1 MPNSLAAHNGISG
14 QDCLAQ
20 PALHGEVFGA
30 MSAPPDKP
38 PASTNVPGESPAA
51 LSPDL
56 GEIALVMGGGGA
68 RGAYQVGLLR
78 HLARRYPNL
87 RLPILT
93 GVSAGAVNV
102 AHLAQHT
109 GTFLAAVTSLE
120 RLWRSLSPEQVFR
133 VDAPTLL
140 ANFLRWGVRLVSG
153 GTVAETQ
160 TRGLVDTSPLRTFL
174 TRALA
179 PQDGFLTGIEQN
191 IARGSLRAVALSTT
205 DYGTGQSIVWMQG
218 RNIEEWER
226 PKRRSVST
234 RLTVEHVMGSS
245 ALPFFFPAVRIEDSW
260 HGDGGI
266 RLTAPLSPALHLG
279 AHKIL
284 AISTRYDRS
293 QAEAN
298 RPAIRGYPPPAQ
310 VLSIL
315 YNAIFLDL
323 IDQDVLRL
331 ERMNFVLRKLPPE
344 QRSGMRV
351 VNILVLRPS
360 RDLGKLS
367 SEYEALLPGSFRF
380 MTRGLGTRQTAS
392 PDILSLLMFQENYL
406 GRLIELG
413 EEDAEARAE
422 EIDGFLNGSKEP

>member
-1 MPNSLAAHNGISG
+1 MNPT
-14 QDCLAQ
+14 
-20 PALHGEVFGA
+20 
-30 MSAPPDKP
+30 PDTLP
-38 PASTNVPGESPAA
+38 VSTNVPGEMSPPSA
-51 LSPDL
+51 DL
-56 GEIALVMGGGGA
+56 GELALVMGGGGA

-78 HLARRYPNL
+78 HLARKFPTL

-93 GVSAGAVNV
+93 GVSAGALNV

-109 GTFLAAVTSLE
+109 GTFAEAVASLE
-120 RLWRSLSPEQVFR
+120 LLWRSLSPEQVYR
-133 VDAPTLL
+133 VDPPALL
-140 ANFLRWGVRLVSG
+140 ANLVRWGVRLVSG
-153 GTVAETQ
+153 GTGSETQ
-160 TRGLVDTSPLRTFL
+160 TRGLVDTNPLRAFL
-174 TRALA
+174 ERALV
-179 PQDGFLTGIEQN
+179 PRDGVLGGIDQN
-191 IARGSLRAVALSTT
+191 IARGTLRAVALSTT

-234 RLTVEHVMGSS
+234 RLTVDHVMASA
-245 ALPFFFPAVRIEDSW
+245 ALPFFFPAVRIDDSW

-298 RPAIRGYPPPAQ
+298 RPLIRGYPPPAQ

-331 ERMNFVLRKLPPE
+331 EKMNFVLRKLPPE

-367 SEYEALLPGSFRF
+367 REYEPLLPGFFRF
-380 MTRGLGTRQTAS
+380 MTRGLGTRETAS

-413 EEDAEARAE
+413 EADADARSDEIE
-422 EIDGFLNGSKEP
+422 EFVSTHY

>member
-1 MPNSLAAHNGISG
+1 MNPTP
-14 QDCLAQ
+14 DT
-20 PALHGEVFGA
+20 
-30 MSAPPDKP
+30 PPV
-38 PASTNVPGESPAA
+38 STNVPGETSPPSA
-51 LSPDL
+51 DL
-56 GEIALVMGGGGA
+56 GELALVMGGGGA

-78 HLARRYPNL
+78 HLARKFPTL

-93 GVSAGAVNV
+93 GVSAGALNV

-109 GTFLAAVTSLE
+109 GTFAEAVASLE
-120 RLWRSLSPEQVFR
+120 RLWRSLSPEQVYR
-133 VDAPTLL
+133 VDPPALL
-140 ANFLRWGVRLVSG
+140 ANLVRWGVRLVSG
-153 GTVAETQ
+153 GTVSETQ
-160 TRGLVDTSPLRTFL
+160 TRGLVDTNPLRAFL
-174 TRALA
+174 ERALV
-179 PQDGFLTGIEQN
+179 PRDGVLGGIDQN
-191 IARGSLRAVALSTT
+191 LARGTLRAVALSTT

-234 RLTVEHVMGSS
+234 RLTVDHVMGSA
-245 ALPFFFPAVRIEDSW
+245 ALPFFFPAVRIDDSW

-298 RPAIRGYPPPAQ
+298 RPLIRGYPPPAQ

-331 ERMNFVLRKLPPE
+331 EKMNFVLRKLPPE

-367 SEYEALLPGSFRF
+367 REYEPLLPGFFRF
-380 MTRGLGTRQTAS
+380 VTRGLGTRETAS

-413 EEDAEARAE
+413 EADADARSDEIE
-422 EIDGFLNGSKEP
+422 EFVSTHY

>member
-1 MPNSLAAHNGISG
+1 
-14 QDCLAQ
+14 
-20 PALHGEVFGA
+20 
-30 MSAPPDKP
+30 
-38 PASTNVPGESPAA
+38 
-51 LSPDL
+51 L
-56 GEIALVMGGGGA
+56 GELALVMGGGGA
-68 RGAYQVGLLR
+68 RGAYHVGLLR
-78 HLARRYPNL
+78 HLARRYPSL

-109 GTFLAAVTSLE
+109 GTFSAAVTSLE

-133 VDAPTLL
+133 VDASALL
-140 ANFLRWGVRLVSG
+140 GNLVRWGVRLVSG
-153 GTVAETQ
+153 GKVSETQ
-160 TRGLVDTSPLRTFL
+160 TKGLVDTTPLRTFL
-174 TRALA
+174 TRAFV
-179 PQDGFLTGIEQN
+179 PQDGVLTGIEQN

-205 DYGTGQSIVWMQG
+205 DYATGQSIVWMQG

-234 RLTVEHVMGSS
+234 RLTVDHVMGSS
-245 ALPFFFPAVRIEDSW
+245 ALPFFFPAVKIGDSW

-284 AISTRYDRS
+284 AISTRYERS

-298 RPAIRGYPPPAQ
+298 LPAIRGYPPPAQ

-323 IDQDVLRL
+323 IDQDVVRL
-331 ERMNFVLRKLPPE
+331 QKMNFVLRKLPPE
-344 QRSGMRV
+344 TRDGMRV

-360 RDLGKLS
+360 RDLGMLS
-367 SEYEALLPGSFRF
+367 SEYEPLLPGFFRF

-392 PDILSLLMFQENYL
+392 PDILSLLMFQADYL

-413 EEDAEARAE
+413 EADAEARAD
-422 EIDGFLNGSKEP
+422 EIDAFLQANH

>member
-1 MPNSLAAHNGISG
+1 MDEL
-14 QDCLAQ
+14 
-20 PALHGEVFGA
+20 
-30 MSAPPDKP
+30 PDKP
-38 PASTNVPGESPAA
+38 PASTNVPGESTP
-51 LSPDL
+51 STPDY
-56 GEIALVMGGGGA
+56 GELALVMGGGGA

-78 HLARRYPNL
+78 HLARRFPHL

-109 GTFLAAVTSLE
+109 GTFSDAVASLE
-120 RLWRSLSPEQVFR
+120 RLWRSLTPDQVFR
-133 VDAPTLL
+133 VEPSALL
-140 ANFLRWGVRLVSG
+140 TNTARWGMRLVSG
-153 GTVAETQ
+153 GTVVETQ
-160 TRGLVDTSPLRTFL
+160 TRGLVDTAPLRAYL

-179 PQDGFLTGIEQN
+179 PRDGLLTGIDHN
-191 IARGSLRAVALSTT
+191 IARGSLRAVALSST
-205 DYGTGQSIVWMQG
+205 DYATGQSIVWMQG
-218 RNIEEWER
+218 RDVKEWER
-226 PKRRSVST
+226 PKRRSIST
-234 RLTVEHVMGSS
+234 RLTVDHVMGSS
-245 ALPFFFPAVRIEDSW
+245 ALPFFFPAVKIEDSW

-266 RLTAPLSPALHLG
+266 RQTAPLSPALHFG

-284 AISTRYDRS
+284 AVSTRYDRT

-298 RPAIRGYPPPAQ
+298 QPLIRGYPPPAQ
-310 VLSIL
+310 VLSVL

-331 ERMNFVLRKLPPE
+331 ERMNWLLRKLRPE
-344 QRSGMRV
+344 ERDGMRV

-367 SEYEALLPGSFRF
+367 REYEPLLPGFFRF

-392 PDILSLLMFQENYL
+392 PDILSLLMFQEDYI

-413 EEDAEARAE
+413 EADADERSD
-422 EIDGFLNGSKEP
+422 EIAAFLGGLD

>member
-1 MPNSLAAHNGISG
+1 MGDS
-14 QDCLAQ
+14 
-20 PALHGEVFGA
+20 
-30 MSAPPDKP
+30 SADRLPP
-38 PASTNVPGESPAA
+38 STNVPGESTQPA

-109 GTFLAAVTSLE
+109 GTFEAAVTSLE
-120 RLWRSLSPEQVFR
+120 RLWRSLSPEQVFH
-133 VDAPTLL
+133 VDAPTLVT
-140 ANFLRWGVRLVSG
+140 NFLRWGVRLVSG
-153 GTVAETQ
+153 GTVVETQ

-174 TRALA
+174 TRALG
-179 PQDGFLTGIEQN
+179 PQEGVLTGIAQN

-226 PKRRSVST
+226 PKRRSIST

-298 RPAIRGYPPPAQ
+298 RPLIRGYPPPAQ

-331 ERMNFVLRKLPPE
+331 ERMNFVLRKLLPE

-367 SEYEALLPGSFRF
+367 SEYEALLPGFFRF
-380 MTRGLGTRQTAS
+380 LTRGLGTRETAS

-422 EIDGFLNGSKEP
+422 EIDRFLNGSQ

>member
-1 MPNSLAAHNGISG
+1 MEQPSG
-14 QDCLAQ
+14 
-20 PALHGEVFGA
+20 E
-30 MSAPPDKP
+30 P
-38 PASTNVPGESPAA
+38 PAPAPSLSESPPTA
-51 LSPDL
+51 PDL

-78 HLARRYPNL
+78 YLARRYPAL

-109 GTFLAAVTSLE
+109 GTFTAGVASLE
-120 RLWRSLSPEQVFR
+120 RLWRSLTPEQVFR
-133 VDAPTLL
+133 VDAPALL
-140 ANFLRWGVRLVSG
+140 TNFVRWGLRLFSG
-153 GTVAETQ
+153 GTAVETH
-160 TRGLVDTSPLRTFL
+160 TRGLVDTEPLRKFL
-174 TRALA
+174 TRALL
-179 PQDGFLTGIEQN
+179 PQEGILTGIDQN
-191 IARGSLRAVALSTT
+191 LARGALRAVALSTT

-218 RNIEEWER
+218 RNLTEWER

-234 RLTVEHVMGSS
+234 HLTVEHVMGSA
-245 ALPFFFPAVRIEDSW
+245 ALPFFFPAVRIGDSW

-279 AHKIL
+279 AHKII
-284 AISTRYDRS
+284 AVSTRYDRS

-298 RPAIRGYPPPAQ
+298 QPLIRGYPPPAQ

-315 YNAIFLDL
+315 YNAVFLDL
-323 IDQDVLRL
+323 IDQDVVRL
-331 ERMNFVLRKLPPE
+331 QRMNWVLRKLPPQE
-344 QRSGMRV
+344 RDGMRV

-367 SEYEALLPGSFRF
+367 RDYESLLPGFFRF

-392 PDILSLLMFQENYL
+392 PDILSLLMFQADYL

-413 EEDAEARAE
+413 EADAEARSA
-422 EIDGFLNGSKEP
+422 EIDTFLGTP

>member
-1 MPNSLAAHNGISG
+1 MESTPQQPLAS
-14 QDCLAQ
+14 
-20 PALHGEVFGA
+20 P
-30 MSAPPDKP
+30 
-38 PASTNVPGESPAA
+38 NVPGEAPVA
-51 LSPDL
+51 LAPDL

-68 RGAYQVGLLR
+68 RGAYQVGFLR
-78 HLARRYPNL
+78 YLSRRYPDL

-109 GTFLAAVTSLE
+109 GTFAAAVSSLE
-120 RLWRSLSPEQVFR
+120 RLWRSLSPDQVFR
-133 VDAPTLL
+133 VDAPTLF
-140 ANFLRWGVRLVSG
+140 ANFLRWGLRLASG
-153 GTVAETQ
+153 GTGVETQ
-160 TRGLVDTSPLRTFL
+160 TRGLVDTAPLRTFL
-174 TRALA
+174 TRALV
-179 PQDGFLTGIEQN
+179 PQDGVLAGIDHN

-245 ALPFFFPAVRIEDSW
+245 ALPFFFPAVRLEDSW
-260 HGDGGI
+260 HGDGGV

-284 AISTRYDRS
+284 AVSTRYDRT
-293 QAEAN
+293 QEEAN
-298 RPAIRGYPPPAQ
+298 RPLIRGYPPPAQ

-331 ERMNFVLRKLPPE
+331 ERMNFVLRKLPRE
-344 QRSGMRV
+344 QRGGMRV

-367 SEYEALLPGSFRF
+367 RDYEPLLPGVFRF
-380 MTRGLGTRQTAS
+380 LTRGLGTRETAS
-392 PDILSLLMFQENYL
+392 PDILSLLMFQADYL

-413 EEDAEARAE
+413 EADAEARAD
-422 EIDGFLNGSKEP
+422 EIDRFLSTN

>member
-1 MPNSLAAHNGISG
+1 MDQA
-14 QDCLAQ
+14 
-20 PALHGEVFGA
+20 
-30 MSAPPDKP
+30 DKP
-38 PASTNVPGESPAA
+38 PVSSNVDDASTPTA
-51 LSPDL
+51 PDL
-56 GEIALVMGGGGA
+56 GELALVMGGGGA

-78 HLARRYPNL
+78 YLARRYPSL

-109 GTFLAAVTSLE
+109 GTFTAAVTSLE
-120 RLWRSLSPEQVFR
+120 RLWRSLTPEQVFR
-133 VDAPTLL
+133 VDAPAL
-140 ANFLRWGVRLVSG
+140 ASNALRWGLRLVSG
-153 GTVAETQ
+153 GTASEPQ
-160 TRGLVDTSPLRTFL
+160 TRGLVDTSPLRTYL
-174 TRALA
+174 TQALM
-179 PQDGFLTGIEQN
+179 PQDGILTGIAQN
-191 IARGSLRAVALSTT
+191 LARGSLRAVALSTT

-218 RNIEEWER
+218 RNLTEWER
-226 PKRRSVST
+226 PKRRAIST
-234 RLTVEHVMGSS
+234 HLTVEHVMGSS
-245 ALPFFFPAVRIEDSW
+245 ALPFFFPAVRIGDSW
-260 HGDGGI
+260 HGDGGV

-293 QAEAN
+293 QTEAN
-298 RPAIRGYPPPAQ
+298 EPLIRGYPPPAQ

-315 YNAIFLDL
+315 YNAVFLDL

-331 ERMNFVLRKLPPE
+331 ERMNWVLRKLPPAD
-344 QRSGMRV
+344 RDGLRV

-367 SEYEALLPGSFRF
+367 REYEPLLPGFFRF

-406 GRLIELG
+406 ARLIELG
-413 EEDAEARAE
+413 EADAEARAAD
-422 EIDGFLNGSKEP
+422 IDRFLAAA

>member
-1 MPNSLAAHNGISG
+1 MEQPSG
-14 QDCLAQ
+14 
-20 PALHGEVFGA
+20 E
-30 MSAPPDKP
+30 P
-38 PASTNVPGESPAA
+38 PAPAPSLSESPPTA
-51 LSPDL
+51 PDL

-78 HLARRYPNL
+78 YLARRYPAL

-109 GTFLAAVTSLE
+109 GTFTAGVASLE
-120 RLWRSLSPEQVFR
+120 RLWRSLTPEQVFR
-133 VDAPTLL
+133 VDAPALL
-140 ANFLRWGVRLVSG
+140 TNFVRWGLRLFSG
-153 GTVAETQ
+153 GTAVETH
-160 TRGLVDTSPLRTFL
+160 TRGLVDTEPLRKFL
-174 TRALA
+174 TRALL
-179 PQDGFLTGIEQN
+179 PQEGILTGIDQN
-191 IARGSLRAVALSTT
+191 LARGALRAVALSTT

-218 RNIEEWER
+218 RNLTEWER

-234 RLTVEHVMGSS
+234 HLTVEHVMGSA
-245 ALPFFFPAVRIEDSW
+245 ALPFFFPAVRIGDSW

-279 AHKIL
+279 AHKII
-284 AISTRYDRS
+284 AVSTRYDRS

-298 RPAIRGYPPPAQ
+298 QPLIRGYPPPAQ

-315 YNAIFLDL
+315 YNAVFLDL
-323 IDQDVLRL
+323 IDQDVVRL
-331 ERMNFVLRKLPPE
+331 QRMNWVLRKLPPQE
-344 QRSGMRV
+344 RDGMRV

-367 SEYEALLPGSFRF
+367 RDYESLLPGFFRF

-392 PDILSLLMFQENYL
+392 PDILSLLMFQADYL

-413 EEDAEARAE
+413 ETDAEARSA
-422 EIDGFLNGSKEP
+422 EIDTFLGTP

>member
-1 MPNSLAAHNGISG
+1 MDDS
-14 QDCLAQ
+14 
-20 PALHGEVFGA
+20 
-30 MSAPPDKP
+30 PDKP
-38 PASTNVPGESPAA
+38 AVSTNVPGGSSPA
-51 LSPDL
+51 SSDT
-56 GEIALVMGGGGA
+56 GELALVMGGGGA

-78 HLARRYPNL
+78 YLARRYPNL

-109 GTFLAAVTSLE
+109 GTFSAAVTSLE
-120 RLWRSLSPEQVFR
+120 ALWRALSPDQVFR
-133 VDAPTLL
+133 VEAPHLF
-140 ANFLRWGVRLVSG
+140 ANFLRWGARLISG
-153 GTVAETQ
+153 GTVAEAE
-160 TRGLVDTSPLRTFL
+160 TRGLVDTTPLRVFL
-174 TRALA
+174 TRALR
-179 PQDGFLTGIEQN
+179 PRNGVLTGIDHN
-191 IARGSLRAVALSTT
+191 LARGSLRAVALSTT
-205 DYGTGQSIVWMQG
+205 DYSTGQSIVWMHG

-226 PKRRSVST
+226 PKRRSVAT

-245 ALPFFFPAVRIEDSW
+245 ALPFFFPAVQIGDSW

-284 AISTRYDRS
+284 AISTRYDRT
-293 QAEAN
+293 QEEAN
-298 RPAIRGYPPPAQ
+298 RPLIRGYPPPAQ

-367 SEYEALLPGSFRF
+367 REYEPLLPGFFRF
-380 MTRGLGTRQTAS
+380 MTRGLGTHQTAS
-392 PDILSLLMFQENYL
+392 PDILSLLMFQADYL

-413 EEDAEARAE
+413 EQDAEARAE
-422 EIDGFLNGSKEP
+422 EIEAFLTT